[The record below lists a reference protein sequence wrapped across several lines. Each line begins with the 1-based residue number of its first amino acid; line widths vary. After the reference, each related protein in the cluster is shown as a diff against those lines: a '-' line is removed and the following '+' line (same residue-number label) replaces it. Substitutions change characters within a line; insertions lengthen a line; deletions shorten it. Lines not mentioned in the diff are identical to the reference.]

1 MSFQHVIHA
10 KNYLYISYLRYE
22 VFEIHCVFCTCSLAT
37 SQVFNSHTGLMAA
50 GYKKPAIDEPRVNST
65 SPSVQQSS
73 SPPPPHSL
81 SSISAILPFD
91 WSFPISIWT
100 GFCSLHCKKPT
111 NLIPDTTLS
120 LGPDTNLSRWSSLQK
135 NPKKICPPHCLQL
148 SLLLHLFLS
157 RL

>member
-1 MSFQHVIHA
+1 MSFQHVIHV

-22 VFEIHCVFCTCSLAT
+22 VFEIHGVFCTCSLAT

-50 GYKKPAIDEPRVNST
+50 GYKKPAIDESRVNST

-73 SPPPPHSL
+73 SPPPPHGL

-91 WSFPISIWT
+91 WSFPISIWRC
-100 GFCSLHCKKPT
+100 FCSLHCKKPT
-111 NLIPDTTLS
+111 NLLSGQIPLYLS
-120 LGPDTNLSRWSSLQK
+120 GPLCR
-135 NPKKICPPHCLQL
+135 KILKRFVCPHCLQL
-148 SLLLHLFLS
+148 SLLLHLLLS